1 MLIWRRLAVLCSV
14 LLLAACSS
22 TTAPEQTP
30 VAQPQGEVIGWDR
43 NPNTIVMRLDRIILN
58 ESPRERLNR
67 LPTCTLYGDG
77 RLIWVSFVPPG
88 GEEVSETYL
97 DEVTMRSFLEF
108 IIRDLNFY
116 DLPDLAAQEFP
127 PSEDAAQESLTLNVS
142 RGLRTIRSYRGWA
155 NDAYIAI
162 LERCRTINPQRALFV
177 PAGAWITVYEE
188 PRNPALPEVGWPL
201 AAPFRLAEVAA
212 SGEARWIG
220 GVALAQLW
228 NYERQT
234 QGRIQ
239 WIENNVAYRVAIQV
253 PNISRDSPPAP
264 PGSETPTP
272 APTPTSP
279 SES

>member
-1 MLIWRRLAVLCSV
+1 MNKGLERMWRKLALICTV
-14 LLLAACSS
+14 LLLAACGN
-22 TTAPEQTP
+22 APAAEQTSP
-30 VAQPQGEVIGWDR
+30 SQPQGEVIGWDR

-67 LPTCTLYGDG
+67 LPACTLYGDG
-77 RLIWVSFVPPG
+77 RLVWVSAVPPA

-97 DEVTMRSFLEF
+97 DEVTMRSFLEY

-127 PSEDAAQESLTLNVS
+127 PSENAAQESLTLNVS

-155 NDAYIAI
+155 NNAYLAV

-177 PAGAWITVYEE
+177 PTGAWITVYQEE
-188 PRNPALPEVGWPL
+188 RNPALPEVGWPL
-201 AAPFRLAEVAA
+201 TAPFRLAEVAA
-212 SGEARWIG
+212 SGEARWIS

-228 NYERQT
+228 SYERQT
-234 QGRIQ
+234 LGRMQ
-239 WIENNVAYRVAIQV
+239 WIENNLAYRVAIQV

-264 PGSETPTP
+264 SISETPTP
-272 APTPTSP
+272 NP
-279 SES
+279 

>member
-1 MLIWRRLAVLCSV
+1 LCSV

>member
-1 MLIWRRLAVLCSV
+1 MLMWRKFALLCSLV
-14 LLLAACSS
+14 LLAACGGAP
-22 TTAPEQTP
+22 APEQTP
-30 VAQPQGEVIGWDR
+30 AAQPQGEVIGWDR
-43 NPNTIVMRLDRIILN
+43 SPNTIIMRLDRIVLN

-77 RLIWVSFVPPG
+77 RLIWVSVVPPS

-97 DEVTMRSFLEF
+97 DEVTMRGFLEY

-127 PSEDAAQESLTLNVS
+127 PSEDAVQESLTLNVS

-155 NDAYIAI
+155 NNAYVAI

-177 PAGAWITVYEE
+177 PTGAWITVYEE

-201 AAPFRLAEVAA
+201 AAPFRLEEVAA
-212 SGEARWIG
+212 SGEARWIS
-220 GVALAQLW
+220 GVALTQLW

-234 QGRIQ
+234 LGRIQ
-239 WIENNVAYRVAIQV
+239 WIENERAYRVAIQV
-253 PNISRDSPPAP
+253 PNISRDSPPIP
-264 PGSETPTP
+264 VDSLTPTP
-272 APTPTSP
+272 NRATPNP
-279 SES
+279 

>member
-1 MLIWRRLAVLCSV
+1 MWRKLALICTV
-14 LLLAACSS
+14 LLLAACGN
-22 TTAPEQTP
+22 APAAEQTSP
-30 VAQPQGEVIGWDR
+30 SQPQGEVIGWDR

-67 LPTCTLYGDG
+67 LPACTLYGDG
-77 RLIWVSFVPPG
+77 RLVWVSAVPPA

-97 DEVTMRSFLEF
+97 DEVTMRSFLEY

-127 PSEDAAQESLTLNVS
+127 PSENAAQESLTLNVS

-155 NDAYIAI
+155 NNAYLAV

-177 PAGAWITVYEE
+177 PTGAWITVYQEE
-188 PRNPALPEVGWPL
+188 RNPALPEVGWPL
-201 AAPFRLAEVAA
+201 TAPFRLAEVAA
-212 SGEARWIG
+212 SGEARWIS

-228 NYERQT
+228 SYERQT
-234 QGRIQ
+234 LGRMQ
-239 WIENNVAYRVAIQV
+239 WIENNLAYRVAIQV

-264 PGSETPTP
+264 SISETPTP
-272 APTPTSP
+272 NP
-279 SES
+279 